1 MSDTSASRDGSDV
14 TSALAVRRLSVRL
27 GGSQILHDVSLQVA
41 AGSTLV
47 VLGQSGCGKTTL
59 LKAIAGLAPV
69 EQGEVHLDGRDITT
83 AAIRDRSIMY
93 LDQEPLLFE
102 HLNVFENVAFSMR
115 MKGGSDSEIREAVSE
130 LLVATGL
137 SDHALKR
144 QHQLSG
150 GQKQRVAFARAIL
163 ARPRLLLLDEP
174 FASLDSQTRCQMQ
187 DLFAVL
193 RRHHQLTSIFVTH
206 DVREALTV
214 GQSFAAMTPEFQLF
228 ADRETFVQS
237 RRPACW
243 VSWHFGSLW
252 QRRRRGRAKVDTK
265 KGSDFRQNLSI
276 RRCPTAS
283 RRSYTEGPVGLPPQ
297 VETSL
302 PQESVA

>member
-1 MSDTSASRDGSDV
+1 MSDTSALRDGSDV
-14 TSALAVRRLSVRL
+14 ASALAVRRLSVRL
-27 GGSQILHDVSLQVA
+27 GGSQILQDVSLQVA

-59 LKAIAGLAPV
+59 LKAIAGLVSV
-69 EQGEVHLDGRDITT
+69 EHGEVHLDGKDITA
-83 AAIRDRSIMY
+83 AAIRDRSIIY

-115 MKGGSDSEIREAVSE
+115 MKGGSDSDIYEAVSE

-137 SDHALKR
+137 SVLALKR

-193 RRHHQLTSIFVTH
+193 RRQHQLTSIFVTH

-214 GQSFAAMTPEFQLF
+214 GQSFAAMTPELQLF

-237 RRPACW
+237 PATGVLGELAFW
-243 VSWHFGSLW
+243 
-252 QRRRRGRAKVDTK
+252 
-265 KGSDFRQNLSI
+265 
-276 RRCPTAS
+276 
-283 RRSYTEGPVGLPPQ
+283 
-297 VETSL
+297 
-302 PQESVA
+302 ESVAKAAKRPGES